1 MTGIDA
7 VEVMVVIDT
16 MTDVEVAVITTG
28 AVTAIVTKGKATL
41 PPLFDMVYNNDIVL

>member
-28 AVTAIVTKGKATL
+28 AVTAIVTKEKRNSSSS
-41 PPLFDMVYNNDIVL
+41 FDMILQ